1 MTMQARD
8 PTELLSTE
16 GKENSAAG
24 GNQTSATMRA
34 KRRSSSDASRRV
46 YDSDRFKLVQS
57 RRGSGAA
64 SPGHA
69 LQANNQDENV
79 DMDRPVDTVPP
90 PAPAAQKKKKEPTP
104 QPVVPDQI
112 LEAYLDTQGYVKTRT
127 YIKGK
132 FLGKGGFARCYEVKC
147 DQTGKTYAGKVVAKS
162 SLVKPKAKQK
172 FTSEIKIHK
181 SLHHPQV
188 VQFEHFFEDSDNA
201 YILLELCRNQS
212 LSDLMRRRKRL
223 SESEVRFY
231 MRQLVEGL
239 AYLHE
244 NLVIH
249 RDLKLGN
256 LFLTSDMRLK
266 IGDFGLATRL
276 DNPEDR
282 KRTMCGTPNYI
293 APEILSGQRGDGHS
307 FEVDI
312 WSTGVV
318 MYTLLVG
325 RPPFETD
332 DVKATYKRIRA
343 NQYEFPDTVH
353 VSRSAQS
360 LIRGILRSD
369 PGARPSLEQILK
381 HPFLADEFVPTALPR
396 TALLVTPPSCKPQS
410 FASRHSDSDFARSTG
425 VRVPPPPAAS
435 KRYPL
440 KTRDENQHA
449 SDPGTSPLARSQPPA
464 YKRDGSGRS
473 SGISSSSRRTA
484 THAGTAETSQNVL
497 EAAYKSLSRFF
508 YLQEHSS
515 NGSDGRLS
523 ASSSAASIVAEA
535 QKLKQ
540 IRDEAEEI
548 QPLIPT
554 TLWISQWVDYTSKYG
569 IGYMLSNGG
578 SGVYFNDSTKMISS
592 ADGKVF
598 AYIERQSSQNPGP
611 EPQIRYTMDN
621 YDPALNK
628 KVTLLGHFKGYL
640 VDARAE
646 NDEADTLE
654 SQLAR
659 SFVLSSREVGTY
671 TNSSDEGESQSI
683 VFVKKWVKTR
693 HAVLFQ
699 LSNGTIQFNFFDKSK
714 LILSLNA
721 RVVTYLNRDGDLAVF
736 SSSTAILTS
745 ERPDLAKR
753 LRYAKDMLQQMVR
766 PTEHK

>member
-1 MTMQARD
+1 MTMQARE
-8 PTELLSTE
+8 PTPL
-16 GKENSAAG
+16 GKENAQAG
-24 GNQTSATMRA
+24 GNQL
-34 KRRSSSDASRRV
+34 
-46 YDSDRFKLVQS
+46 DSERFKLVQT
-57 RRGSGAA
+57 RRG
-64 SPGHA
+64 
-69 LQANNQDENV
+69 D
-79 DMDRPVDTVPP
+79 
-90 PAPAAQKKKKEPTP
+90 APETKPETKRKKEPTP
-104 QPVVPDQI
+104 QPVVPDTVT
-112 LEAYLDTQGYVKTRT
+112 ECFLDPHGYVKTRS

-132 FLGKGGFARCYEVKC
+132 FLGKGGFARCYELKSEQSGRVF
-147 DQTGKTYAGKVVAKS
+147 AGKVVAKS
-162 SLVKPKAKQK
+162 SLLKPKAKQK

-239 AYLHE
+239 AYLHGQ
-244 NLVIH
+244 LVIH

-256 LFLTSDMRLK
+256 LFLTADMQLK

-276 DNPEDR
+276 DSAEDR

-343 NQYEFPDTVH
+343 NEYGFPEAAH

-369 PGARPSLEQILK
+369 PGARPSLDQILK
-381 HPFLADEFVPTALPR
+381 HPFLADELVPTSLPR
-396 TALLVTPPSCKPQS
+396 TALLVTPPSYKRQS
-410 FASRHSDSDFARSTG
+410 FADRNSDSAASV

-440 KTRDENQHA
+440 HSRDVNTERA
-449 SDPGTSPLARSQPPA
+449 SDPGTATATTHSLPPA
-464 YKRDGSGRS
+464 HRHSERYSGSSRKHSAAS
-473 SGISSSSRRTA
+473 SGGATGSSSSSSGSTESA
-484 THAGTAETSQNVL
+484 VPTQSVL
-497 EAAYKSLSRFF
+497 EAAYKTLSRFF
-508 YLQEHSS
+508 YLQEHSR
-515 NGSDGRLS
+515 GADGNEKLS
-523 ASSSAASIVAEA
+523 ESSSATAIVAAA
-535 QKLKQ
+535 QRLKEL
-540 IRDEAEEI
+540 RAEAEESS
-548 QPLIPT
+548 QHVPAS
-554 TLWISQWVDYTSKYG
+554 LWISQWVDYTSKYG
-569 IGYMLSNGG
+569 IGYMLSTGG

-592 ADGKVF
+592 ADGRVF
-598 AYIERQSSQNPGP
+598 EYIERQSGEHAGKP
-611 EPQIRYTMDN
+611 EPRARYTTDN
-621 YDPALNK
+621 FDPALKK

-646 NDEADTLE
+646 SDEVETLE
-654 SQLAR
+654 NQLAR
-659 SFVLSSREVGTY
+659 SFVLSCREVAMDGTVDDADD
-671 TNSSDEGESQSI
+671 SM

-699 LSNGTIQFNFFDKSK
+699 LSNGTVQFNFFDKSK
-714 LILSLNA
+714 LMLSAGA
-721 RVVTYLNRDGDLAVF
+721 RTVTYLDREGDLSVSA
-736 SSSTAILTS
+736 SSTAILTTQ
-745 ERPDLAKR
+745 RPDLAKR

-766 PTEHK
+766 TEHK